1 MIKTIKT
8 ELRFRNSGRWKKPKK
23 MWFFFC
29 LVYGFFFALCSAQA
43 QNFLPQ
49 GEAPEVYRVIEMHN
63 FRKRENG
70 KYIGAAYRE
79 IRGTLRRGGES
90 ADGGF
95 VYTGRFY
102 VLEETKRAARLAS
115 ASVDESFPAEVSL
128 NPLGAVEAGSPGRF
142 PTMRDFPALPRQ
154 AVNAGANWQA
164 SAERILDP
172 LFSGSITP
180 APVYVDYTYTGPGD
194 YKGFPGHYLKA
205 KYAIRYRGGESAA
218 ADPDLDE
225 VSGTHEANIFL
236 PSEAGGP
243 RLISETFK
251 ELYRYRGG
259 RELSLEGTVLTFFE
273 GVVPLDRPETLN
285 RVTRLLPVEVPAGDI
300 PGIEVPAKDIPG
312 IEVESRPEGVAL
324 TVNNLLFEADS
335 ARLLPSENARLD
347 ALARVLLSLPDRN
360 FLVVGH
366 AADLGKPAGEKQL
379 SLERA
384 RAISEAL
391 EKRGVPPG
399 RLLYEGRGSS
409 QPVAPNTSGE
419 GRARNRRVEIIILEG

>member
-1 MIKTIKT
+1 MIKTKKT
-8 ELRFRNSGRWKKPKK
+8 DSYFRNSGHWKKTR
-23 MWFFFC
+23 FFFC
-29 LVYGFFFALCSAQA
+29 LVYGLFFAPCSTQA

-49 GEAPEVYRVIEMHN
+49 GEAPEVYRIIEMHN

-79 IRGTLRRGGES
+79 IRGTLRRGGKNV
-90 ADGGF
+90 DGGF

-102 VLEETKRAARLAS
+102 VLEETKRAARLA
-115 ASVDESFPAEVSL
+115 AAPVDESFPAEVSL
-128 NPLGAVEAGSPGRF
+128 NPFGAVEAGSPGRF
-142 PTMRDFPALPRQ
+142 PTMRSFPALPRE
-154 AVNAGANWQA
+154 AIRVGANWQA
-164 SAERILDP
+164 PAERILDP

-180 APVYVDYTYTGPGD
+180 APVYVDYTYTGPGE

-205 KYAIRYRGGESAA
+205 KYAIRYHGGESAA
-218 ADPDLDE
+218 ADLDE
-225 VSGTHEANIFL
+225 ASGVHEANIFL

-251 ELYRYRGG
+251 EQYRYRGG

-285 RVTRLLPVEVPAGDI
+285 RVARLLPAKVPAG
-300 PGIEVPAKDIPG
+300 DIPG

-347 ALARVLLSLPDRN
+347 ALAQTLLSLPDRN